1 MCVCVCVCAC
11 ACVWSV
17 RVRACVWR
25 TAGDVAP
32 GESMRGDIPS
42 AADQPY
48 VDPLLQALRVDM
60 RRLLGQLE
68 GRKVP
73 LTLVSAAWNKRIGTD
88 AAFDLMK
95 YQKCISRRKNLG
107 LRQLL
112 MRIPDTVKIMT
123 APANARN
130 PHGTVDWAVLINVA
144 AS

>member
-1 MCVCVCVCAC
+1 
-11 ACVWSV
+11 
-17 RVRACVWR
+17 
-25 TAGDVAP
+25 
-32 GESMRGDIPS
+32 MRGDIPS

-112 MRIPDTVKIMT
+112 MRIPDTVNIVT
-123 APANARN
+123 AACPNGKTA
-130 PHGTVDWAVLINVA
+130 VEWAVLIDVA
-144 AS
+144 AAWPHKRTDDGSRP

>member
-1 MCVCVCVCAC
+1 M
-11 ACVWSV
+11 
-17 RVRACVWR
+17 RACVWR

-48 VDPLLQALRVDM
+48 VDPLLQKLREDM
-60 RRLLGQLE
+60 RDLLGQLE

-95 YQKCISRRKNLG
+95 YQKCISRRKKSG
-107 LRQLL
+107 AEAAAYAH
-112 MRIPDTVKIMT
+112 PG
-123 APANARN
+123 
-130 PHGTVDWAVLINVA
+130 HGQHSDG
-144 AS
+144 SGPKREGRG